1 MRSLRAR
8 LVAGLLALT
17 VVGLAASGAGI
28 YKALSDYLRNRLDSQ
43 LSDSRSAVYNEL
55 ASGRAFGRRLPSGL
69 TVIPSGTFGELR
81 RGPGDGLQ
89 YLPRGQAV
97 PNLPPPPD
105 EGEQYFT
112 VGSKNGDL
120 RYRVLAT
127 SSGDGT
133 TLFVAF
139 PTTELDQ
146 TLRRLLGIEMAT
158 ASAVLLFLALLS
170 LAVVRLGLL
179 PLERIA
185 STAGDIAGGDLSRRV
200 EPAEPDTEI
209 GRLGLALNA
218 MLSQI
223 ETAFAEKAAS
233 EDRLRRFVADASH
246 ELRTPLTAIRGY
258 AELFRRGAAERPED
272 LARAMRRIEDEA
284 TRMSVLVEDLLLLAR
299 LDQGRPL
306 ECGPVDLVAVA
317 GDALADLSAIA
328 PDRPVTFEHPD
339 TLVISGDEARLR
351 QVAGNLVANARIHT
365 PEGTGVHVRVRSQD
379 GQAVLEVADEG
390 PGLPPGDEGRVF
402 ERFYRADT
410 ARARTADN
418 QGTGLGLSIVAAIVT
433 AHGGSVQAGS
443 PPSGRGAYF
452 MVALPITPP
461 SPTEQPAGPGSG
473 EQEAVAELQGEVR
486 PVAAH
491 LHNAERDGL
500 PLAQPPGADEQ
511 EGHRIGGDHAVDRP

>member
-1 MRSLRAR
+1 VEAEAQAAQARPARAKPLRSLRAR

-28 YKALSDYLRNRLDSQ
+28 YKALSDYLRHRLDSQ
-43 LSDSRSAVYNEL
+43 LSDSRAPVYNEL
-55 ASGRAFGRRLPSGL
+55 AQGERFSRRLPSGRS
-69 TVIPSGTFGELR
+69 VIPSGTFGELR
-81 RGPGDGLQ
+81 RPVGSAVQ
-89 YLPRGQAV
+89 YVESGRPK
-97 PNLPPPPD
+97 PNLPDPPD
-105 EGEQYFT
+105 DGEKLST
-112 VGSKNGDL
+112 VGSVGSNV

-127 SSGDGT
+127 STGDGT

-146 TLRRLLGIEMAT
+146 TLHRLVGIEMVA
-158 ASAVLLFLALLS
+158 AAAVLLFLALLS

-185 STAGDIAGGDLSRRV
+185 ATAGDIAGGDLSRRV

-218 MLSQI
+218 MLAQI
-223 ETAFAEKAAS
+223 ETAFAERAAS

-258 AELFRRGAAERPED
+258 AELFRRGAADRPED

-284 TRMSVLVEDLLLLAR
+284 ARMGLLVEDLLLLAR

-306 ECGPVDLVAVA
+306 ERSPVDLVALA

-328 PDRPVTFEHPD
+328 PDRPVTFDHPD

-351 QVAGNLVANARIHT
+351 QVAGNLIANARIHT
-365 PEGTGVHVRVRSQD
+365 PGGTGVHVRVRAYD
-379 GQAVLEVADEG
+379 GQAILEVADEG
-390 PGLPPGDEGRVF
+390 PGLPPGEENLVF

-410 ARARTADN
+410 ARARTGPGPSGTTG
-418 QGTGLGLSIVAAIVT
+418 GTGLGLSIVAAIVA
-433 AHGGSVQAGS
+433 AHGGTVHAGT

-452 MVALPITPP
+452 MVALPVTAPAAPP
-461 SPTEQPAGPGSG
+461 PPPPEPG
-473 EQEAVAELQGEVR
+473 
-486 PVAAH
+486 
-491 LHNAERDGL
+491 
-500 PLAQPPGADEQ
+500 
-511 EGHRIGGDHAVDRP
+511 

>member
-1 MRSLRAR
+1 LAIQGAKPLRSLRAR
-8 LVAGLLALT
+8 LVVGLLALT
-17 VVGLAASGAGI
+17 VVGLAASGGGI
-28 YKALSDYLRNRLDSQ
+28 YKALSDYLRHRLDSQ
-43 LSDSRSAVYNEL
+43 LSDSRTPVYNEL
-55 ASGRAFGRRLPSGL
+55 AAGQRFGRRLPTGMS
-69 TVIPSGTFGELR
+69 VIPSGTFGELR
-81 RGPGDGLQ
+81 RGSGNGVQ
-89 YLPRGQAV
+89 YLPTGQ
-97 PNLPPPPD
+97 PIPDLPRPPD
-105 EGEQYFT
+105 EGEQYST
-112 VGSKNGDL
+112 VGAKGGGP

-146 TLRRLLGIEMAT
+146 TLRRLVGIEMAT
-158 ASAVLLFLALLS
+158 AAAVLLFLALLS

-218 MLSQI
+218 MLAQI
-223 ETAFAEKAAS
+223 ETAFAERAAS

-284 TRMSVLVEDLLLLAR
+284 ARMGLLVEDLLLLAR

-306 ECGPVDLVAVA
+306 ERGPVNLVAVA

-328 PDRPVTFEHPD
+328 PDRAVTFEHPE
-339 TLVISGDEARLR
+339 TLVVSGDEARLR
-351 QVAGNLVANARIHT
+351 QVAGNLLANARIHT
-365 PEGTGVHVRVRSQD
+365 PDGTGVHVRVRSYD
-379 GQAVLEVADEG
+379 GRAILEVADEG
-390 PGLPPGDEGRVF
+390 PGLPPGEEGLVF
-402 ERFYRADT
+402 ERFYRADA
-410 ARARTADN
+410 ARARTGPGPSGATG
-418 QGTGLGLSIVAAIVT
+418 GTGLGLSIVAAIVA
-433 AHGGSVQAGS
+433 AHGGSVHAGS

-452 MVALPITPP
+452 MVALPIAPP
-461 SPTEQPAGPGSG
+461 PPAEPPAG
-473 EQEAVAELQGEVR
+473 
-486 PVAAH
+486 H
-491 LHNAERDGL
+491 
-500 PLAQPPGADEQ
+500 DE
-511 EGHRIGGDHAVDRP
+511 

>member
-1 MRSLRAR
+1 
-8 LVAGLLALT
+8 VLAIT
-17 VVGLAASGAGI
+17 VVGLAAGGAGI
-28 YKALSDYLRNRLDSQ
+28 YRALSDYLNDRLDSQ
-43 LSDSRSAVYNEL
+43 LKASLQPVYNEL
-55 ASGRAFGRRLPSGL
+55 AAGQQFGRRFPTGRSF
-69 TVIPSGTFGELR
+69 IPSETFGELR
-81 RGPGDGLQ
+81 LRGGRSLQ
-89 YLPRGQAV
+89 YRESGQPRPDLPQAPV
-97 PNLPPPPD
+97 A
-105 EGEQYFT
+105 EYEFST
-112 VGSKNGDL
+112 VGSVGDSDV
-120 RYRVLAT
+120 RWRVLAT
-127 SSGDGT
+127 PGGDDS
-133 TLFVAF
+133 TLYVAF
-139 PTTELDQ
+139 PTTELEQ
-146 TLRRLLGIEMAT
+146 TLRRLVGIEMVA

-218 MLSQI
+218 MLAQI
-223 ETAFAEKAAS
+223 ETAFAERAAS

-306 ECGPVDLVAVA
+306 ERTPVDLVAVA

-328 PDRPVTFEHPD
+328 PDRPVTFDHPD
-339 TLVISGDEARLR
+339 TLVVSGDEARIR
-351 QVAGNLVANARIHT
+351 QVAGNLLANARIHT
-365 PEGTGVHVRVRSQD
+365 PEGTPIHVRVRSSD

-402 ERFYRADT
+402 ERFYRADA

-418 QGTGLGLSIVAAIVT
+418 QGTGLGLSIVAAIVA

-452 MVALPITPP
+452 MVALPLT
-461 SPTEQPAGPGSG
+461 SAASAAAED
-473 EQEAVAELQGEVR
+473 QEADS
-486 PVAAH
+486 
-491 LHNAERDGL
+491 NASAL
-500 PLAQPPGADEQ
+500 S
-511 EGHRIGGDHAVDRP
+511 